1 MQQRTVTIRDCGPVW
16 VPAYG
21 SPIVAQ
27 LTTSIPELSFTPIS
41 LRMDASKRHLL
52 LILDGWGIADDPSVS
67 AIEQANTP
75 FVDSLFD
82 EYPHALLQASG
93 RAVGLPDG
101 QMGNSE
107 VGHTNLGAGRVVWQ
121 EILRISKAIED
132 GSFFEN
138 EALVGAARQ
147 AKEDDQKL
155 HLMGCFSDGGVHSHL
170 EHLYGL
176 LELARREGLAPEQV
190 CVHAFTDGR
199 DTDPHGGV
207 DYVRQ
212 FQEAAADVGVGRL
225 VSIVGRYY
233 AMDRDERWERIEK
246 AYRLLTEG
254 AGEVFDDPVAAL
266 EASYDE
272 DVTDEFVEPRRIR
285 GEKENAFGEHGTRV
299 EDGDAVIFF
308 NFRADRARQLTRAF
322 TDSQFNGF
330 ERDQLSLEY
339 VMMTPYD
346 DAFDLP
352 IAFDRVNLENT
363 LGEVISRRGGT
374 QLRVAETEKYAHVTY
389 FFSGGRE
396 DPFENEDRILVQSPD
411 VATYD
416 LQPEMSAPEVAERTE
431 EALDETPY
439 NLVVLNFANP
449 DMVGHTGD
457 FEAAVTACEAVD
469 VAARQVVEA
478 ARRNGYSVSIIADH
492 GNADKLKNPDGSPH
506 TAHTTALVPHIILKD
521 GFDGPIQDGKL
532 GDVAPTILA
541 MLGEEAPE
549 DMDGEVLVPAQAHT
563 PSE

>member
-1 MQQRTVTIRDCGPVW
+1 
-16 VPAYG
+16 
-21 SPIVAQ
+21 
-27 LTTSIPELSFTPIS
+27 
-41 LRMDASKRHLL
+41 MDPTKRHLL
-52 LILDGWGIADDPSVS
+52 VILDGWGIAEDPSVS
-67 AIEQANTP
+67 AIERADTP
-75 FVDSLFD
+75 FVDSMMEESPNAIL
-82 EYPHALLQASG
+82 EASG

-107 VGHTNLGAGRVVWQ
+107 VGHTNLGAGNVVWQ

-132 GSFFEN
+132 ESFFGN
-138 EALVGAARQ
+138 EALVEAAQ
-147 AKEDDQKL
+147 HAKANDQKL

-176 LELARREGLAPEQV
+176 LELARREGLSPEQV

-207 DYVRQ
+207 EYVKQ
-212 FQEAAADVGVGRL
+212 FQEAAAEVGVGRL

-233 AMDRDERWERIEK
+233 AMDRDERWERTEL

-254 AGEVFDDPVAAL
+254 EGAEFDDPVAAL
-266 EASYDE
+266 EASYED
-272 DVTDEFVEPRRIR
+272 DVTDEFVEPRLIHVE
-285 GEKENAFGEHGTRV
+285 GEEAVGENGTRV

-322 TDSQFNGF
+322 TEPGF
-330 ERDQLSLEY
+330 DHFDRGTYDDLHY

-346 DAFDLP
+346 DEFDLP
-352 IAFDRVNLENT
+352 IAFDRLNLEGT
-363 LGEVISRRGGT
+363 LGEVISERGGT

-396 DPFENEDRILVQSPD
+396 EPFEGEDRILVPSPD

-416 LQPEMSAPEVAERTE
+416 LQPEMSAHEIADRAADALAET
-431 EALDETPY
+431 DY
-439 NLVVLNFANP
+439 NLIVLNFANP

-457 FEAAVTACEAVD
+457 FDAAVTACEAVD
-469 VAARQVVEA
+469 EA
-478 ARRNGYSVSIIADH
+478 ARRVITAARDHGYSVNVIADH
-492 GNADKLKNPDGSPH
+492 GNADKMRNPDGSPH
-506 TAHTTALVPHIILKD
+506 TAHTTARVPHVVLKD
-521 GFDGPIQDGKL
+521 GFDGPVADGKL

-541 MLGEEAPE
+541 LLGEDVPE
-549 DMDGEVLVPAQAHT
+549 GMEGNVLVPTEQFADAR
-563 PSE
+563 

>member
-1 MQQRTVTIRDCGPVW
+1 
-16 VPAYG
+16 
-21 SPIVAQ
+21 
-27 LTTSIPELSFTPIS
+27 
-41 LRMDASKRHLL
+41 MDSTKRHLL
-52 LILDGWGIADDPSVS
+52 LILDGWGLADDPSVS
-67 AIEQANTP
+67 AIEQADTP
-75 FVDSLFD
+75 FVDSLF
-82 EYPHALLQASG
+82 ERYPHATLQASG

-132 GSFFEN
+132 ESFFEN
-138 EALVGAARQ
+138 EALVSAARH
-147 AKEDDQKL
+147 ARENDQKL
-155 HLMGCFSDGGVHSHL
+155 HLLGCFSDGGVHSHL

-176 LELARREGLAPEQV
+176 LELARREGLDPAQV

-225 VSIVGRYY
+225 VSIIGRYY
-233 AMDRDERWERIEK
+233 AMDRDERWERTER

-254 AGEVFDDPVAAL
+254 KGEQFDDPVSAL
-266 EASYDE
+266 EASYDDE
-272 DVTDEFVEPRRIR
+272 VTDEFVEPRRIHTDN
-285 GEKENAFGEHGTRV
+285 EEAFGANGSRI
-299 EDGDAVIFF
+299 EDGDAVIYY

-322 TDSQFNGF
+322 TDADFGGF
-330 ERDQLSLEY
+330 QRERLDDLRF
-339 VMMTPYD
+339 VTMAPYD
-346 DAFDLP
+346 ESFDVPVAFDK
-352 IAFDRVNLENT
+352 VNLKET
-363 LGEVISRRGGT
+363 LGEAISARGGR

-396 DPFENEDRILVQSPD
+396 EAFEGEDRILVPSPD

-416 LQPEMSAPEVAERTE
+416 LQPEMSAPEVADRTAA
-431 EALDETPY
+431 ALDETDY

-457 FEAAVTACEAVD
+457 FDAAVEACEAVD
-469 VAARQVVEA
+469 AAARTVVEA
-478 ARRNGYSVSIIADH
+478 ARSQDYSVSVIADH
-492 GNADKLKNPDGSPH
+492 GNADKLRNPDGSPH

-521 GFDGPIQDGKL
+521 GFDGPIDDGKL

-541 MLGEEAPE
+541 LLDEEIPDA
-549 DMDGEVLVPAQAHT
+549 MDGDVLVDPT
-563 PSE
+563 PDA

>member
-1 MQQRTVTIRDCGPVW
+1 
-16 VPAYG
+16 
-21 SPIVAQ
+21 
-27 LTTSIPELSFTPIS
+27 
-41 LRMDASKRHLL
+41 MDPTKRHLL
-52 LILDGWGIADDPSVS
+52 VILDGWGLAEDPDVS
-67 AIEQANTP
+67 AIDQADTP
-75 FVDSLFD
+75 FVDSLRE
-82 EYPHALLQASG
+82 EYPSATLKASG
-93 RAVGLPDG
+93 RAVGLPEG

-107 VGHTNLGAGRVVWQ
+107 VGHTNLGAGSVVWQ

-138 EALVGAARQ
+138 EALVDATRH
-147 AKEDDQKL
+147 AKANDQKL

-176 LELARREGLAPEQV
+176 LKLAKREGLDSEQV

-207 DYVRQ
+207 EYVRQ
-212 FQEAAADVGVGRL
+212 FREAAEDVGVGRL

-233 AMDRDERWERIEK
+233 AMDRDERWERTER

-254 AGEVFDDPVAAL
+254 TGPAFDDPEAAL
-266 EASYDE
+266 EASYAD

-285 GEKENAFGEHGTRV
+285 VEHEDAVGDHGTRV

-322 TDSQFNGF
+322 TEPHFDHFDR
-330 ERDQLSLEY
+330 EELDDLHY
-339 VMMTPYD
+339 VTMTPYD
-346 DAFDLP
+346 DFDLP
-352 IAFDRVNLENT
+352 IAFDRFNLEDT

-396 DPFENEDRILVQSPD
+396 EPFEGEDRILVPSPD

-416 LQPEMSAPEVAERTE
+416 LQPEMSAPEVAERAV
-431 EALDETPY
+431 EALTETDY
-439 NLVVLNFANP
+439 NLIVLNFANP

-457 FEAAVTACEAVD
+457 FDAAVAACEAVD
-469 VAARQVVEA
+469 TAAQEVVTAARA
-478 ARRNGYSVSIIADH
+478 SGYSVNVIADH
-492 GNADKLKNPDGSPH
+492 GNADKMRNPDGSPH
-506 TAHTTALVPHIILKD
+506 TAHTTALVPHVVLAD
-521 GFDGPIQDGKL
+521 GFEGPVRDGKL
-532 GDVAPTILA
+532 GDVAPTILTL
-541 MLGEEAPE
+541 LGEEVPDSME
-549 DMDGEVLVPAQAHT
+549 GRVLVPT
-563 PSE
+563 E

>member
-1 MQQRTVTIRDCGPVW
+1 
-16 VPAYG
+16 
-21 SPIVAQ
+21 
-27 LTTSIPELSFTPIS
+27 
-41 LRMDASKRHLL
+41 MDSTKRHLL
-52 LILDGWGIADDPSVS
+52 LILDGWGLADDPSVS
-67 AIEQANTP
+67 AIEQADTP
-75 FVDSLFD
+75 FVDSLF
-82 EYPHALLQASG
+82 ERYPHATLQASG

-132 GSFFEN
+132 ESFFEN
-138 EALVGAARQ
+138 EALVSAARH
-147 AKEDDQKL
+147 ARENDQKL
-155 HLMGCFSDGGVHSHL
+155 HLLGCFSDGGVHSHL

-176 LELARREGLAPEQV
+176 LELARREGLDPAQV

-225 VSIVGRYY
+225 VSIIGRYY
-233 AMDRDERWERIEK
+233 AMDRDERWERTER

-254 AGEVFDDPVAAL
+254 KGEQFDDPVSAL
-266 EASYDE
+266 EASYDDE
-272 DVTDEFVEPRRIR
+272 VTDEFVEPRRIHTDN
-285 GEKENAFGEHGTRV
+285 EEAFGANGSRI
-299 EDGDAVIFF
+299 EDGDAVIYY

-322 TDSQFNGF
+322 TDADFGGF
-330 ERDQLSLEY
+330 QRERLDDLRF
-339 VMMTPYD
+339 VTMAPYD
-346 DAFDLP
+346 ESFDVPVAFDK
-352 IAFDRVNLENT
+352 VNLKET
-363 LGEVISRRGGT
+363 LGEAISARGGR

-396 DPFENEDRILVQSPD
+396 EAFEGEDRILVPSPD

-416 LQPEMSAPEVAERTE
+416 LQPEMSAPEVADRTAA
-431 EALDETPY
+431 ALDETDY

-457 FEAAVTACEAVD
+457 FDAAVEACEAVD
-469 VAARQVVEA
+469 AAARTVVEA
-478 ARRNGYSVSIIADH
+478 ARLQDYSVSVIADH
-492 GNADKLKNPDGSPH
+492 GNADKLRNPDGSPH

-521 GFDGPIQDGKL
+521 GFDGPIDDGKL

-541 MLGEEAPE
+541 LLDEEIPDA
-549 DMDGEVLVPAQAHT
+549 MDGDVLVDPT
-563 PSE
+563 PDA

>member
-1 MQQRTVTIRDCGPVW
+1 
-16 VPAYG
+16 
-21 SPIVAQ
+21 
-27 LTTSIPELSFTPIS
+27 
-41 LRMDASKRHLL
+41 MDPTKRHLL
-52 LILDGWGIADDPSVS
+52 LILDGWGLAEDPSVS
-67 AIEQANTP
+67 AIEQADTP
-75 FVDSLFD
+75 FVDSLF
-82 EYPHALLQASG
+82 ERYPHATLTASG

-132 GSFFEN
+132 ESFFEN
-138 EALVGAARQ
+138 EALVSAARH
-147 AKEDDQKL
+147 ARENDQKL
-155 HLMGCFSDGGVHSHL
+155 HLLGCFSDGGVHSHL

-176 LELARREGLAPEQV
+176 LELARREELAPEQV

-207 DYVRQ
+207 DYVQQ

-225 VSIVGRYY
+225 VSIIGRYY
-233 AMDRDERWERIEK
+233 AMDRDERWERTER

-254 AGEVFDDPVAAL
+254 KGEQFDDPVRAL
-266 EASYDE
+266 EASYDDE
-272 DVTDEFVEPRRIR
+272 VTDEFVEPRRIHTDS
-285 GEKENAFGEHGTRV
+285 EEAFGANGSRI
-299 EDGDAVIFF
+299 EDGDAVIYY

-322 TDSQFNGF
+322 TDADFGGF
-330 ERDQLSLEY
+330 QRERLDDLRF
-339 VMMTPYD
+339 VTMAPYD
-346 DAFDLP
+346 ESFDVPVAFDK
-352 IAFDRVNLENT
+352 VNLEET
-363 LGEVISRRGGT
+363 LGEAISARGGR

-396 DPFENEDRILVQSPD
+396 EAFEGEDRLLVPSPD

-416 LQPEMSAPEVAERTE
+416 LQPEMSAPEVADRTAA
-431 EALDETPY
+431 ALDETDY

-457 FEAAVTACEAVD
+457 FDAAVAACEAVD
-469 VAARQVVEA
+469 AAARTVVEA
-478 ARRNGYSVSIIADH
+478 ARSQDYSVSVIADH
-492 GNADKLKNPDGSPH
+492 GNADKLRNPDGSPH

-521 GFDGPIQDGKL
+521 GFDGPIEDGKL

-541 MLGEEAPE
+541 LLDEEIPE
-549 DMDGEVLVPAQAHT
+549 GMDGEVLVDAT
-563 PSE
+563 SDS